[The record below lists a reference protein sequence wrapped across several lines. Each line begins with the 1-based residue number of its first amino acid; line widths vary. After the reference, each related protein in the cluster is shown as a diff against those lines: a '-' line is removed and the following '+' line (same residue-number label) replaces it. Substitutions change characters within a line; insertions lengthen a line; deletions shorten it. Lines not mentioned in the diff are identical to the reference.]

1 MLLLIFS
8 TTIKANTDVVF
19 INKDSPAPFDGIL
32 FTESKAKEL
41 RADILESEKTKILLQ
56 SQRNKS
62 DTLHQIIELKE
73 TEIELYRKENKRL
86 LVNQNMSSTLN
97 YVWFGLGV
105 LATGI
110 AVYGAG
116 SLAR

>member
-1 MLLLIFS
+1 MLLLTFS
-8 TTIKANTDVVF
+8 TIAGANTDVVF
-19 INKDSPAPFDGIL
+19 INKGSAAPFDGIL
-32 FTESKAKEL
+32 FTETKAKEL
-41 RADILESEKTKILLQ
+41 RSDILESEKTKILLQ
-56 SQRNKS
+56 SQLQKS
-62 DTLHQIIELKE
+62 NTLQQIIKLKE
-73 TEIELYRKENKRL
+73 TEIELYRKQNQRL
-86 LVNQNMSSTLN
+86 LVDQNISSTLN

>member
-19 INKDSPAPFDGIL
+19 ITQGSKAPFDGIL
-32 FTESKAKEL
+32 FTEEKAKQI
-41 RADILESEKTKILLQ
+41 RSDILESDKTKILLQ
-56 SQRNKS
+56 SQLHKS
-62 DTLHQIIELKE
+62 DTLQQIIQLKE
-73 TEIELYRKENKRL
+73 TEVELYRKENQRL
-86 LVNQNMSSTLN
+86 MVKENVSNTLN

>member
-8 TTIKANTDVVF
+8 TTVKADSDVVF
-19 INKDSPAPFDGIL
+19 VNKNSPAPFDGIL
-32 FTESKAKEL
+32 FTESKAKDL
-41 RADILESEKTKILLQ
+41 RRDILESDKTKILLQ
-56 SQRNKS
+56 SQLHKS
-62 DTLHQIIELKE
+62 TMLQQVIELKE
-73 TEIELYRKENKRL
+73 TEIELYRKQNQRL
-86 LVNQNMSSTLN
+86 LVSEQSSNTMQ

-116 SLAR
+116 SLAK

>member
-8 TTIKANTDVVF
+8 TTTKANTDVVF

-41 RADILESEKTKILLQ
+41 RQDILESEKTKILLQ
-56 SQRNKS
+56 SQLHKS
-62 DTLHQIIELKE
+62 DTLQQIIQLKE
-73 TEIELYRKENKRL
+73 TEVELYRKENQRL
-86 LVNQNMSSTLN
+86 VVRQNTSDTLT

-105 LATGI
+105 LATSL